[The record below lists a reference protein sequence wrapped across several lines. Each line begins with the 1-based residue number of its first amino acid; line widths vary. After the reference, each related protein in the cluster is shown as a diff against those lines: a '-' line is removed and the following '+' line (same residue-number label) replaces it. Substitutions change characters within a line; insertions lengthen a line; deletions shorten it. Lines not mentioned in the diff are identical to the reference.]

1 MSLDA
6 LYSQLIQGPSP
17 ARAADPLRRPASSTD
32 FASELDK
39 LLATPE
45 ATAPTTAS
53 APVHFSKHAKARLQS
68 RGIELQDSDLE
79 RISKAVDQLELKGA
93 KESLV
98 LLDETAL
105 IVGVP
110 KRTVITAMSRD
121 EALGNLFTGIDSAV
135 LAA

>member
-6 LYSQLIQGPSP
+6 LYSQLVQGPAP
-17 ARAADPLRRPASSTD
+17 TRAADPLRKPASSGD
-32 FASELDK
+32 FAAELGR
-39 LLATPE
+39 LLKPGQA
-45 ATAPTTAS
+45 AAAPSGAE
-53 APVHFSKHAKARLQS
+53 VQFSKHAKARLAS
-68 RGIELQDSDLE
+68 RGIELGEAELE
-79 RISKAVDQLELKGA
+79 RISKAVDQLETKGA

-98 LLDETAL
+98 LLDDTAL

>member
-1 MSLDA
+1 M
-6 LYSQLIQGPSP
+6 
-17 ARAADPLRRPASSTD
+17 
-32 FASELDK
+32 
-39 LLATPE
+39 
-45 ATAPTTAS
+45 
-53 APVHFSKHAKARLQS
+53 
-68 RGIELQDSDLE
+68 
-79 RISKAVDQLELKGA
+79 DQLELKGA

-98 LLDETAL
+98 LLDDVAL

>member
-1 MSLDA
+1 VSLDA
-6 LYSQLIQGPSP
+6 LYNQLIQAPTP
-17 ARAADPLRRPASSTD
+17 ARPVDPLRKPASSTD

-39 LLATPE
+39 LLATPDK
-45 ATAPTTAS
+45 TTPGTAS

-68 RGIELQDSDLE
+68 RGIELQDSDLD

-93 KESLV
+93 RESLV
-98 LLDETAL
+98 LLDDVAL

>member
-6 LYSQLIQGPSP
+6 LYSQLVQAPSALRP
-17 ARAADPLRRPASSTD
+17 ADPLRKPSSSGD
-32 FASELDK
+32 FASELDR

-45 ATAPTTAS
+45 KAEAPAAS

-68 RGIELQDSDLE
+68 RGIELQESDLE
-79 RISKAVDQLELKGA
+79 RISKAVDQLEGKGA
-93 KESLV
+93 RESLV
-98 LLDETAL
+98 LLDDTAL